1 MNQYQVVGLVVLL
14 GLILLAL
21 ITFWP
26 TALTPSSEVASST
39 PDTAAEAIATGTAK
53 PSSQNY
59 AGSGKRTFEKGVY
72 VTEVYYSDQGFVPGI
87 LEVKR
92 GEEVRFI
99 NRTSG
104 TMHVIAE
111 EKTSSLYY
119 RSLNQPNTV
128 GKGGTY
134 QIGMPE
140 AGIMN
145 YYNLN
150 TNPRKT
156 GQIII
161 K

>member
-1 MNQYQVVGLVVLL
+1 MNQYQVVGLVVLI
-14 GLILLAL
+14 GLLLLAL
-21 ITFWP
+21 LTFWP
-26 TALTPSSEVASST
+26 TALTPSLDVASST
-39 PDTAAEAIATGTAK
+39 PDTVAERLASETK

-72 VTEVYYSDQGFVPGI
+72 VTEVYYTDQGFVPGI

-104 TMHVIAE
+104 VMHIIAE
-111 EKTSSLYY
+111 ERTSSLYY

-150 TNPRKT
+150 TNPRKA